1 MSREHAALHH
11 RIWRD
16 QDFTSQDPDAILLYL
31 FLLSQQDLSYAGSL
45 HLRPRQW
52 ARSLPTLGEG
62 RIRAA
67 VDTLT
72 ANRYVLVDEDTEEL
86 LIRTFV
92 RNDELWKMPRML
104 ELAVKQAARI
114 ESGRL
119 RKEFG
124 TELLRIAPLLKRETD
139 KQQEHLAAVLG
150 AVKEFT
156 GGVASTLLASPDP
169 ALDPPPAATP
179 QPVPVE
185 GLPQPPGLGAGA
197 GAPAPRSPQTPRK
210 RGAVSPRAGK
220 GCDRHRRPREG
231 CDACDRAQALAA
243 MPPKCDACGPG
254 RMRETGEGKPFHCPT
269 CHPKALARSCPQ
281 LRVVGGDG

>member
-1 MSREHAALHH
+1 MSREHAALQH

-16 QDFTSQDPDAILLYL
+16 QDFTRQDPDAILLYL

-52 ARSLPTLGEG
+52 ARSLPTLGED

-67 VDTLT
+67 VDRLT

-114 ESGRL
+114 ESDRL
-119 RKEFG
+119 REAFG
-124 TELLRIAPLLKRETD
+124 AELLRIAPLLKRETD
-139 KQQEHLAAVLG
+139 KQREHLAEVL
-150 AVKEFT
+150 AAAKEFT
-156 GGVASTLLASPDP
+156 GGVASTLLATPDP

-179 QPVPVE
+179 ESTPAE
-185 GLPQPPGLGAGA
+185 GVPQPPGLGAGA
-197 GAPAPRSPQTPRK
+197 GAPAPKAPQTPRK
-210 RGAVSPRAGK
+210 RGAASPRPRQS
-220 GCDRHRRPREG
+220 CDRHGRPREG
-231 CDACDRAQALAA
+231 CDACARAQALAA
-243 MPPKCDACGPG
+243 VPPQCGECGPN
-254 RMRETGEGKPFHCPT
+254 RMRENEQGQPFHCPT
-269 CHPKALARSCPQ
+269 CHPVALARSGPQ